1 MMKTILKS
9 VLFISVMIAAS
20 TAGATTIINQN
31 VLGTANLYNTV
42 FGGSGSPFPEAEA
55 TFGAAD
61 AVAVQFSGS
70 AFNFSGAAQISFS
83 TTGAVQDNG
92 LGIDSVTDADGIIA
106 AGPNVGNDTGFG
118 DGNFRGLPVY
128 SLIGIFSTTSDVITP
143 LGASID
149 TANLGDPLQSAFFI
163 GTSLML
169 SDLPSVPELFLFL
182 AENDGGFYDNSGS
195 YDVTIQV
202 TPVPLP
208 AAFWFFSTGVLGVM
222 SISNRSKAAA

>member
-9 VLFISVMIAAS
+9 VLFISVIIAAS
-20 TAGATTIINQN
+20 TASATTMINQN
-31 VLGTANLYNTV
+31 VLGTANLYNTS

-55 TFGAAD
+55 ALGATD
-61 AVAVQFSGS
+61 AFAVQFSGS
-70 AFNFSGAAQISFS
+70 AFNFSGAAQINFS

-106 AGPNVGNDTGFG
+106 SGPNTGNDTGFG

-163 GTSLML
+163 GTSLVL
-169 SDLPSVPELFLFL
+169 DNLPSVPELFLFF
-182 AENDGGFYDNSGS
+182 ANNDGAFSDNTGS

-208 AAFWFFSTGVLGVM
+208 AAFWLFATSILGVM
-222 SISNRSKAAA
+222 NFSNRRKAAA